1 MASSEDKRKY
11 HIVEWDEL
19 IVGKETRGLN
29 IKNLKKQ
36 NQSLMMKWLWKFANE
51 DGMLGKDVITAK
63 YGMKDKWMTTQ
74 VTIPYNCTVW
84 RAIRNLWPMIQA
96 RTRVKLGNGRKTTF
110 WDDKWNGTVGLRQ
123 AHLVIFTLCQWQ
135 QITVAN
141 MWTGEG
147 GSLGLR
153 RQLNDWE
160 IGNMTELL
168 NYLDVHRS
176 LAEENDVLIWQEDNK
191 GDFSVKSAYKAL
203 SGKGDRRKS
212 GHGR

>member
-1 MASSEDKRKY
+1 
-11 HIVEWDEL
+11 
-19 IVGKETRGLN
+19 
-29 IKNLKKQ
+29 
-36 NQSLMMKWLWKFANE
+36 MMKWLWKFANE

-74 VTIPYNCTVW
+74 VTIPYKCTVW

-123 AHLVIFTLCQWQ
+123 AHLVIFFIFFENGNGHHLVIFTLCQWQ
-135 QITVAN
+135 QVTVAN

-147 GSLGLR
+147 GNLGLR

-168 NYLDVHRS
+168 SYLDVHRS
-176 LAEENDVLIWQEDNK
+176 FA
-191 GDFSVKSAYKAL
+191 GTMMC
-203 SGKGDRRKS
+203 
-212 GHGR
+212 